1 VAAGTGKEATGEV
14 AGTAVVGSGATAF
27 GCLSRFSAVRRRSV
41 LEPIM
46 RIRRNA
52 GGCRTRTTGRGKFAK
67 DIEANRRTSSGKKYC
82 AVSALLFTLASPAF
96 AQPEEH
102 EHGEH
107 HAHRH
112 AQGHRT

>member
-1 VAAGTGKEATGEV
+1 MKKLGMIVTAAAALALASPASAGPYGGHWVAAGTGEEAIGEV

-67 DIEANRRTSSGKKYC
+67 DIEAHKQENIKW
-82 AVSALLFTLASPAF
+82 
-96 AQPEEH
+96 
-102 EHGEH
+102 
-107 HAHRH
+107 
-112 AQGHRT
+112 